1 MADTSTPQTA
11 TLQASTPQTSTPADK
26 TSTLDDVIGELRD
39 GMTIGIGGWGSRR
52 KPMALVRALAR
63 SDVKDLTVVTYGGP
77 DLGLLCAAGKVRRA
91 YYGFVSL
98 DSAPFYDPW
107 FSAARTSGA
116 IESREMD
123 EGMVK
128 SGLQAAAARLP
139 FLPTRAGL
147 GSLVPDFWEGELK
160 TVASPYPDPDG
171 RKQTLIAMPA
181 LQLDAAFVHL
191 DIADSR
197 GNAAYTGVDPYM
209 DDLFCAA
216 AQRRYLET
224 DQLVSTEVLAKSVPT
239 QRLLLNRMHVDKV
252 VHAPN
257 GAHFTFAGEYGRD
270 EAFQRFYVECAKEP
284 DKWST
289 FRRRFLDVDEA
300 TYQREVDAW
309 RREQEESK

>member
-1 MADTSTPQTA
+1 MTA
-11 TLQASTPQTSTPADK
+11 TPTDK
-26 TSTLDDVIGELRD
+26 TSSLDDVIGELRD

-107 FSAARTSGA
+107 FAKARTSGTLEA
-116 IESREMD
+116 REMD

-128 SGLQAAAARLP
+128 CGLEAAAARLP
-139 FLPTRAGL
+139 FLPIRAGL
-147 GSLVPDFWEGELK
+147 GSDVPNFWDGELK
-160 TVASPYPDPDG
+160 TVDSPYPAADG
-171 RKQTLIAMPA
+171 RTETLIAMPA
-181 LQLDAAFVHL
+181 LRLDAAFVHL
-191 DIADSR
+191 DLADNR

-209 DDLFCAA
+209 DDIFCGAA
-216 AQRRYLET
+216 ERRYLET
-224 DQLVSTEVLAKSVPT
+224 DQIVSTEVLVKTVPT
-239 QRLLLNRMHVDKV
+239 QRLLLNRINVDRV

-270 EAFQRFYVECAKEP
+270 EKFQQFYVESAKDPETWAAFA
-284 DKWST
+284 K
-289 FRRRFLDVDEA
+289 RFLEVDEA
-300 TYQREVDAW
+300 DYQRAVTEW
-309 RREQEESK
+309 QSEQEDKQ